1 MAYKSRV
8 TNKYLGNTAG
18 APSVGKTSELQQ
30 VVNTLATSFTPAMQK
45 YGQAY
50 MKDVKDNATIKM
62 EELYASGKS
71 EEEIKNDI
79 MNNVHPELSSRYAQ
93 SAINAQLG
101 KFAAAETIQTII
113 TNQDQYSPYGEY
125 DIEGNLT
132 KEPQSLHDFY
142 SQFIPDL
149 EGKDKQYAGS
159 FSAVFNKFK
168 IEQEVKDAQ
177 NRAQHWQDKKIQ
189 GATNFA
195 RTMMEI
201 EGTDFLM
208 SGLDEFQIELPK
220 IDGKKSYFLTNQ
232 EKNAVLLTLSNNV
245 INQAT
250 TVEELDKGLEVLNL
264 DRGKGKDGQL
274 LGSLSTTNRDDVAT
288 LYNQALAKRRTLTN
302 FDIQQEKYQ
311 KEQLYISSAKEALDY
326 ITDPTPENQKKLT
339 DLYSKLDGVDT
350 NLGSLLRKFTEERL
364 ILTTDPFQKQDFE
377 SQIIMG
383 TIDYQ
388 TFLRE
393 LVNYNADEKQELLT
407 LYNNS
412 SSTRQNLGRPIIE
425 SDTTLKLSA
434 DSILDEINASY
445 ISQFSALGSKY
456 HDGLN
461 VAKMRARNYL
471 TVELQKADIAYRAA
485 NNNAPMPLDVKANL
499 METLSRTVIRQFSYK
514 QQKGVQDTPTNV
526 VVGDVTALETTQMR
540 NTLTENVSGFNIEK
554 DIEPATNEKAPDYEI
569 ATTRRL
575 TDAANTIF
583 EGAGDMS
590 MEIYSNPEQ
599 YKDTLNPVAEALGF
613 KATGE
618 LEAYQAMMAEFI
630 KRGIEY

>member
-383 TIDYQ
+383 TVDYQ

-393 LVNYNADEKQELLT
+393 LVNYNANEKKELLS

-412 SSTRQNLGRPIIE
+412 NSTRQNLSRPIIE

-471 TVELQKADIAYRAA
+471 TVELQKADIAYRAN

>member
-540 NTLTENVSGFNIEK
+540 NTLTENVSGFDIEK